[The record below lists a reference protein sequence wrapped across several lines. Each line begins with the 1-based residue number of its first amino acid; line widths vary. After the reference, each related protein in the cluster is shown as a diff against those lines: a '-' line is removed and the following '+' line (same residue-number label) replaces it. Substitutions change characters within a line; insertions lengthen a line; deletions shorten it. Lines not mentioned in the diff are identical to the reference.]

1 MGWLDAFRG
10 RVRETPVPDPIATRH
25 TFSYGGLLGHDL
37 TASPWLV
44 NVSEQTSLAL
54 DVVQDCVRVIS
65 DAVSGTDVGQWNGTL
80 RIDPPSAF
88 TLRPDPDITRRDFL
102 WQFAAN
108 LALYQSVYLEEAT
121 FAGQVVGVRLHCIE
135 SVIHIGPDYYVAGTR
150 ITNRMRLVR
159 MSVWPTLDPETGAT
173 IRLAQEVFAGAM
185 AANAYQSDYWQQGG
199 TPVVFI
205 GTDQELTTDQATN
218 IGDAYV
224 AQRTTSPGRPPVFGK
239 GAKPF
244 SLGADLAITGTS
256 ESGDKLRQS
265 VARYFKMVPDL
276 VNVPSAAGALQYQTD
291 EQIMLRFVRITVQPY
306 CDVIG
311 EALSAYL
318 PGDYL
323 LGDRIVLD
331 PRGLLMADQF
341 TRFQAWESALR
352 AGWIKKSEV
361 REREGLRP
369 EAGIDDVV
377 EAPANVGA

>member
-1 MGWLDAFRG
+1 MGWLDALRG
-10 RVRETPVPDPIATRH
+10 RQRETPVADPIAARH

-102 WQFAAN
+102 WQFASN
-108 LALYQSVYLEEAT
+108 LALYQAVYLEEAT
-121 FAGQVVGVRLHCIE
+121 FAGQVVGIRLHCIA
-135 SVIHIGPDYYVAGTR
+135 SVIKVAGDYYVAGER

-159 MSVWPTLDPETGAT
+159 MSVWPTLDPDTGAT
-173 IRLAQEVFAGAM
+173 IQLAREVFAGAM

-205 GTDQELTTDQATN
+205 GTDQELTADQATN

-244 SLGADLAITGTS
+244 SLGADLGQTGAS

-352 AGWIKKSEV
+352 AGWVSIAEV
-361 REREGLRP
+361 REKEGLRP
-369 EAGIDDVV
+369 DASLVKPEV
-377 EAPANVGA
+377 PTNVGA